1 VSGGRQSFAIPAFYF
16 AILSGKK
23 LSCLL
28 NEMAEFYFF
37 VKKCDSFWLGISGGK
52 NRLFT
57 CKVNIKIFVHAR
69 NVVLE

>member
-28 NEMAEFYFF
+28 NEMAEFDSTFLLKNATVSGWEFPAEKIDYFL
-37 VKKCDSFWLGISGGK
+37 V
-52 NRLFT
+52 R
-57 CKVNIKIFVHAR
+57 
-69 NVVLE
+69 